1 MQGLAIMARSRAA
14 RIAGW
19 TLAVIVGLPA
29 AAAYGVALWKAPDW
43 MHATASQARYNARVL
58 VISVGGAIVVGTGL
72 LYTARNYRLSRRG
85 QVTDR
90 FTIALERLGSSELYV
105 RIGGIHALEHV
116 MRDSP
121 GHHNDVI
128 EVLTQ
133 FIRGRAPHLADPVLP
148 AAADQS
154 DREVWMH
161 PVTGTVPAPHSTCHP
176 CQRPTSRQP

>member
-1 MQGLAIMARSRAA
+1 MRSRRMQGLAIMARSPAA

-19 TLAVIVGLPA
+19 TLAVIVGLAA

-116 MRDSP
+116 MRASP
-121 GHHNDVI
+121 GHHNDGI
-128 EVLTQ
+128 EVRPQ
-133 FIRGRAPHLADPVLP
+133 CIRGRGPTSPS
-148 AAADQS
+148 QF
-154 DREVWMH
+154 
-161 PVTGTVPAPHSTCHP
+161 
-176 CQRPTSRQP
+176 CQRRPTSLTVKCGCIR